1 LALHHHESTGMLEGI
16 MFDKPVEINAG
27 KAWEQDAGA

>member
-1 LALHHHESTGMLEGI
+1 MLEGI